1 MDSDSLL
8 CGLLQVTSPLW
19 TFLFLIYKVKLLG
32 QIGDFFFTTFFR
44 LHVLK
49 NFCLS
54 SDLHVKDVRF

>member
-19 TFLFLIYKVKLLG
+19 TFLFLFYKVKLLG

-44 LHVLK
+44 LHILK
-49 NFCLS
+49 NFLS
-54 SDLHVKDVRF
+54 VK